1 MRPEFGCAIHDLV
14 FATPDSSTAGR
25 VAHAVRV
32 ALLRWEPR
40 IDVEDVEVSF
50 DAQNTALMY
59 VGVTY
64 KVKGGNDPRNLV
76 FPFYTI
82 PAEE

>member
-1 MRPEFGCAIHDLV
+1 MN
-14 FATPDSSTAGR
+14 
-25 VAHAVRV
+25 
-32 ALLRWEPR
+32 
-40 IDVEDVEVSF
+40 F

>member
-1 MRPEFGCAIHDLV
+1 
-14 FATPDSSTAGR
+14 
-25 VAHAVRV
+25 
-32 ALLRWEPR
+32 
-40 IDVEDVEVSF
+40 
-50 DAQNTALMY
+50 MY
-59 VGVTY
+59 VSVTY